1 MSRRYNG
8 ADRPLPNQPITKTRM
23 EITTLTASIAPFLPF
38 LLNFDDKTPES
49 AAFSK
54 AQDIWKIVGSKIAA
68 KATAQEAAID
78 LAKNPNDKDLQAT
91 LRVQLKKLLDQDAE
105 LSKAIEQILPADTPQ
120 STTPDKIQQNV
131 TGNNNQV
138 IATVSGGNVFGN
150 ITGTVIIGQPGNPA
164 TPIPTTDPTPRSQSV
179 SEGESIKTI
188 LVLAANPKGTDPLRL
203 GEEMREIQTGLE
215 RSQHRDRFRM
225 EQRWAVTPTNIRRA
239 LLDCQPQIVHFSGH
253 GVGVET
259 PGDSPQSA
267 RKLTVVSED
276 MAPPEGL
283 MFEDAIGQPQLV
295 SSEAIAALFALF
307 ADQIECVVLN
317 ACYSA
322 TQADAIAQHIP
333 YVVGMN
339 RSIGDRAAIE
349 FSIGFYDALLAGRPV
364 DFAYKLG
371 CSAIQMAG
379 IPEHLTPVLKQKI

>member
-1 MSRRYNG
+1 
-8 ADRPLPNQPITKTRM
+8 M
-23 EITTLTASIAPFLPF
+23 E
-38 LLNFDDKTPES
+38 
-49 AAFSK
+49 
-54 AQDIWKIVGSKIAA
+54 
-68 KATAQEAAID
+68 
-78 LAKNPNDKDLQAT
+78 
-91 LRVQLKKLLDQDAE
+91 
-105 LSKAIEQILPADTPQ
+105 
-120 STTPDKIQQNV
+120 NV

-138 IATVSGGNVFGN
+138 IETVSGGNVFGN
-150 ITGTVIIGQPGNPA
+150 ITGTVIIGQPSKPA
-164 TPIPTTDPTPRSQSV
+164 TPIPTTDPAPR
-179 SEGESIKTI
+179 SIKTI

-215 RSQHRDRFRM
+215 RSQHRVRGASLEGNQFRL
-225 EQRWAVTPTNIRRA
+225 EQRWAVTPTDIRRA

-259 PGDSPQSA
+259 PGDSTQSA
-267 RKLTVVSED
+267 RKLTVVSGD
-276 MAPPEGL
+276 IAPPEGL

-295 SSEAIAALFALF
+295 SSEAIATLFALF

-322 TQADAIAQHIP
+322 TQADVIARHIP

-349 FSIGFYDALLAGRPV
+349 FSIGFYDALLAGRPA

-379 IPEHLTPVLKQKI
+379 IPEHLTPVLKQNIK

>member
-1 MSRRYNG
+1 
-8 ADRPLPNQPITKTRM
+8 M
-23 EITTLTASIAPFLPF
+23 EITTLTAVIAPFLPF
-38 LLNFDDKTPES
+38 LLKLDDKTPES

-54 AQDIWKIVGSKIAA
+54 AQAIWEILGSKVSA
-68 KATAQEAAID
+68 KPTAQEAAID
-78 LAKNPNDKDLQAT
+78 LAKNPSDEDLQAT

-105 LSKAIEQILPADTPQ
+105 LSRSIEQILQTNNPPSNTG
-120 STTPDKIQQNV
+120 TKIMQNV

-138 IATVSGGNVFGN
+138 FGTVSGGNVFGN
-150 ITGTVIIGQPGNPA
+150 ITGTVIIGQPANSANPISTA
-164 TPIPTTDPTPRSQSV
+164 DPTPQA
-179 SEGESIKTI
+179 IKTI

-215 RSQHRDRFRM
+215 RSKHRDRFRI
-225 EQRWAVTPTNIRRA
+225 EQRWAVTPTDVRRA

-253 GVGVET
+253 GVGVQT
-259 PGDSPQSA
+259 PDDPDAA
-267 RKLTVVSED
+267 RKLTVVTET
-276 MAPPEGL
+276 MAAPEGL

-295 SSEAIAALFALF
+295 SSEAIANLFALF

-322 TQADAIAQHIP
+322 TQAEAIAQHIP

-349 FSIGFYDALLAGRPV
+349 FSIGFYDALLADRPV

-379 IPEHLTPVLKQKI
+379 IPEHLTPVLKRNNQTI

>member
-1 MSRRYNG
+1 
-8 ADRPLPNQPITKTRM
+8 M
-23 EITTLTASIAPFLPF
+23 EISTLTATIAPFLPF
-38 LLNFDDKTPES
+38 LLNLDNKAPES

-54 AQDIWKIVGSKIAA
+54 AQAIWEILGSKIAA
-68 KATAQEAAID
+68 NPTAQEAAID
-78 LAKNPNDKDLQAT
+78 LAQNPNDQDLQAA

-105 LSKAIEQILPADTPQ
+105 LSKAIACIVQHQSLAPTEIKQILPADRQPQ
-120 STTPDKIQQNV
+120 SIKIEQNV
-131 TGNNNQV
+131 TGNNNQL
-138 IATVSGGNVFGN
+138 IGTVSGGSVFGN
-150 ITGTVIIGQPGNPA
+150 ITGTVNISPPA
-164 TPIPTTDPTPRSQSV
+164 HPAPPVPTTNLMPRSQSV
-179 SEGESIKTI
+179 SAAESIKTI
-188 LVLAANPKGTDPLRL
+188 LVLAANPTGTDPLRL

-215 RSQHRDRFRM
+215 RSQHRVRGASLEENQFRI
-225 EQRWAVTPTNIRRA
+225 EQRWAVTPTDIRRA

-253 GVGVET
+253 GVGVAT
-259 PGDSPQSA
+259 ANDATQSA
-267 RKLTVVSED
+267 RKLTVVSEV
-276 MAPPEGL
+276 MTAPEGL

-295 SSEAIAALFALF
+295 SSQAIATLFALF

-322 TQADAIAQHIP
+322 TQADVIAQYIP

-349 FSIGFYDALLAGRPV
+349 FSIGFYDALLAGRDV

>member
-1 MSRRYNG
+1 M
-8 ADRPLPNQPITKTRM
+8 
-23 EITTLTASIAPFLPF
+23 
-38 LLNFDDKTPES
+38 
-49 AAFSK
+49 
-54 AQDIWKIVGSKIAA
+54 
-68 KATAQEAAID
+68 
-78 LAKNPNDKDLQAT
+78 
-91 LRVQLKKLLDQDAE
+91 
-105 LSKAIEQILPADTPQ
+105 
-120 STTPDKIQQNV
+120 QNV

-138 IATVSGGNVFGN
+138 IGTVSGGNVFGN
-150 ITGTVIIGQPGNPA
+150 ISGTVIIGQPANPA
-164 TPIPTTDPTPRSQSV
+164 TDPAP
-179 SEGESIKTI
+179 GSIKTI
-188 LVLAANPKGTDPLRL
+188 LVLAANPKGTDPLHL

-215 RSQHRDRFRM
+215 RSQHRDRFRI
-225 EQRWAVTPTNIRRA
+225 EQRWAVTPTDIRRA

-259 PGDSPQSA
+259 PGDSTQSA
-267 RKLTVVSED
+267 RKLTVVSEE

-295 SSEAIAALFALF
+295 SSEAIATLFALF

-322 TQADAIAQHIP
+322 TQAEAIAQHIP

-379 IPEHLTPVLKQKI
+379 IPEHLTPVLKQKIK